1 MHVIPRAKCTVQR
14 VHLYV
19 PKGNPNESHQERAT
33 KLSEIQKR
41 PEARPNV
48 PRCPKLRSLLSA
60 HSTQAQISSHEESP
74 EIRLSTPWVA
84 GFATSG
90 FTSSSLKAACQAENV
105 QLGSRIRKK
114 NLWKTHQSLKLIEFD
129 IDNTI
134 KYINTLSALVPL
146 GDPNLT
152 SSGLHWCCSFQL
164 LRSNPICWG
173 WTICGFFQL
182 QVLSLAPVMAGA
194 GQLSWNVAFHG
205 DMN

>member
-1 MHVIPRAKCTVQR
+1 
-14 VHLYV
+14 
-19 PKGNPNESHQERAT
+19 
-33 KLSEIQKR
+33 
-41 PEARPNV
+41 
-48 PRCPKLRSLLSA
+48 
-60 HSTQAQISSHEESP
+60 
-74 EIRLSTPWVA
+74 
-84 GFATSG
+84 
-90 FTSSSLKAACQAENV
+90 LKAACQAENV

-114 NLWKTHQSLKLIEFD
+114 NLWKTHRSLKLIEFD